1 MAIVMNMST
10 YAIEEAPLMD
20 VGYADKTS
28 RTGWNPQ
35 LELATHQHL
44 LALMDKHATLPASL
58 LTADAE
64 LFLQKMSAYQC

>member
-1 MAIVMNMST
+1 MAIVMDMSS
-10 YAIEEAPLMD
+10 YVIEEALPLD
-20 VGYADKTS
+20 AAYADKTS

-44 LALMDKHATLPASL
+44 LALMDEHTTLPASL

-64 LFLQKMSAYQC
+64 MFLQQMSAYKC

>member
-1 MAIVMNMST
+1 MAIVMNMSS
-10 YAIEEAPLMD
+10 YVIEEAPPMD
-20 VGYADKTS
+20 AGYADKAG

-44 LALMDKHATLPASL
+44 VALMDKHATLPASL

-64 LFLQKMSAYQC
+64 MFLQKMSAYQC

>member
-1 MAIVMNMST
+1 MAIVMNMSSYVVEQAPSQDVE
-10 YAIEEAPLMD
+10 YAEEA
-20 VGYADKTS
+20 S

-44 LALMDKHATLPASL
+44 ATLMDKHATLPASL

-64 LFLQKMSAYQC
+64 LFLQKMYAYQC